1 MSAPTEAQSTIAP
14 SPSRAAEVRS
24 SDAAAPG
31 IKLENPIDLGS
42 PGALVATDRGVI
54 FRTGADE
61 LTGIPLAEAPPRTRG
76 KNARLRDGPGE
87 GAERTSTLRGP
98 PLAFT
103 RSSHAYWV
111 TRGKLVR
118 RAFSWGDA
126 GGGPLEVL
134 ASDAQDGGRVAA
146 VTVLAEGASGRDVV
160 LYIAHTPDQRIAR
173 AWIEG
178 AGIVAVSSEGSGA
191 SSVAIAKTP
200 TSLVAISLDARAAM
214 SPLHARTIEVGPQ
227 GPPRLGP
234 DVVVFVGP
242 PPESHTE
249 VAAAPSHDGPLA
261 FIPFARDTFS
271 FGLASL
277 LIGNQPHLDAP
288 VQWNMYAGGIDPAPV
303 DSAVFCQRTWTAYA
317 RPSDADAGSPSL
329 LELSPIENGAFGREI
344 TAGQGFDFLLIS
356 MAARGDGGAWLAWV
370 GNGRSWVRGV
380 KCSS

>member
-1 MSAPTEAQSTIAP
+1 MGSLSTAVPAPLERRRKVRFVGLVGTCVAAVVFTQLQCSRAKREQDHDAALPANAAASSASPRPVSAPTEAQSTIAP

-54 FRTGADE
+54 FRTGSDE

-134 ASDAQDGGRVAA
+134 ASDAQDGVRVAA
-146 VTVLAEGASGRDVV
+146 
-160 LYIAHTPDQRIAR
+160 
-173 AWIEG
+173 
-178 AGIVAVSSEGSGA
+178 
-191 SSVAIAKTP
+191 
-200 TSLVAISLDARAAM
+200 
-214 SPLHARTIEVGPQ
+214 
-227 GPPRLGP
+227 
-234 DVVVFVGP
+234 
-242 PPESHTE
+242 
-249 VAAAPSHDGPLA
+249 
-261 FIPFARDTFS
+261 
-271 FGLASL
+271 
-277 LIGNQPHLDAP
+277 
-288 VQWNMYAGGIDPAPV
+288 
-303 DSAVFCQRTWTAYA
+303 
-317 RPSDADAGSPSL
+317 
-329 LELSPIENGAFGREI
+329 
-344 TAGQGFDFLLIS
+344 
-356 MAARGDGGAWLAWV
+356 
-370 GNGRSWVRGV
+370 
-380 KCSS
+380 